1 MRSLAPVQVA
11 HAAEQPEGNRTND
24 FSKVQGRYYTRLSLS
39 STNTDEVM
47 ARLRFGNLLAE
58 VKAVTGSD
66 E

>member
-1 MRSLAPVQVA
+1 MP
-11 HAAEQPEGNRTND
+11 ND
-24 FSKVQGRYYTRLSLS
+24 FSKIQGRYYTRLSLS

-47 ARLRFGNLLAE
+47 ARLKFGNLMAE